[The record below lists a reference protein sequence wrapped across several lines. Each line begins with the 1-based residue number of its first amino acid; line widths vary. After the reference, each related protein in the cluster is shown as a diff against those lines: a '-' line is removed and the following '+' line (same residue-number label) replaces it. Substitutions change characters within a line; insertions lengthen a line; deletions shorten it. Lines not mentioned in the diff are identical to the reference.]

1 MGIYDRDYMKKPRR
15 SSGSSVFSKL
25 TGDWRRYWLIGLVL
39 VAGIAFI
46 WGMDKW
52 REKKATDQ
60 MKDRM
65 AEYQQYIEERTVDIN
80 LASHDELMEIPF
92 IDSKLADRIIENRPY
107 SSPDDLLKVKG
118 IGNLM
123 LDELRPF
130 MEFGEVG
137 ITETEPQQ

>member
-1 MGIYDRDYMKKPRR
+1 
-15 SSGSSVFSKL
+15 
-25 TGDWRRYWLIGLVL
+25 
-39 VAGIAFI
+39 
-46 WGMDKW
+46 
-52 REKKATDQ
+52 
-60 MKDRM
+60 M